1 MIPYSKQFISKE
13 DIKNVNKVLQSKF
26 LTQGKVIQNFEK
38 KISRFVNSKFA
49 VAVSSAS
56 AALHL
61 SCLAL
66 NLRKGKI
73 LWTVPNT
80 FVASATCALHCGAK
94 VDFVDIDENTSN
106 LCIKKLKRKLE
117 ISKKNNC
124 LPDIL
129 IPVHFAGQP
138 TNQKE
143 IFALS
148 KKYHFKIIE
157 DASHSLGSR
166 HLEEKVGS
174 CRWSDLTVFSFHP
187 VKPITTAEGG
197 IITTN
202 NKKLFNKL
210 IELRNLGISRDYKK
224 LKVKSKWYY
233 ELKSLG
239 FNYRMNEIQASLGI
253 SQLKRINNFN
263 KFRNKIAKI
272 YFKNLKETSLL
283 LPKIEETNYSSF
295 HLFVVKFKK
304 KMNYDKIYKKLINKK
319 IGVNLHYLP
328 VHLHPLFKKMGFRKG
343 NFPISE
349 KHAQRAFSIPIFYN
363 MKNTDIMRVVSVLRK
378 IFKK

>member
-26 LTQGKVIQNFEK
+26 LTQGKVIQDFEK

-66 NLRKGKI
+66 NLRKGKT

-117 ISKKNNC
+117 ISKKKNC

-148 KKYHFKIIE
+148 KKYRFKIIE

-210 IELRNLGISRDYKK
+210 NELRNLGISRDYKK

-363 MKNTDIMRVVSVLRK
+363 MKNIDIMRVVRVLRE

>member
-1 MIPYSKQFISKE
+1 MIPYSKQFISRE

-38 KISRFVNSKFA
+38 KISRFVNSNFA

-80 FVASATCALHCGAK
+80 FVASATCALHCDAE
-94 VDFVDIDENTSN
+94 VDFVDIDEQTSN
-106 LCIKKLKRKLE
+106 LCINKLKRKLE
-117 ISKKNNC
+117 ISKKKNC

-148 KKYHFKIIE
+148 KKYRFKIIE
-157 DASHSLGSR
+157 DASHSLGSK

-202 NKKLFNKL
+202 DKKLFNKL

-253 SQLKRINNFN
+253 SQLKSINNFN

-272 YFKNLKETSLL
+272 YLKNLKETSLL
-283 LPKIEETNYSSF
+283 LPKIEKKNYSSF

-363 MKNTDIMRVVSVLRK
+363 MKNIEIMRVVKVLK
-378 IFKK
+378 EIFKK

>member
-26 LTQGKVIQNFEK
+26 LTQGKVIQDFEK
-38 KISRFVNSKFA
+38 KISKFVNSKFA

-66 NLRKGKI
+66 NLRKGKT

-117 ISKKNNC
+117 ISKKKNC

-148 KKYHFKIIE
+148 KKYRFKIIE

-363 MKNTDIMRVVSVLRK
+363 MKNIDIMRVVRVLK
-378 IFKK
+378 EIFKK

>member
-143 IFALS
+143 IFALA

>member
-1 MIPYSKQFISKE
+1 MIPYSKQFISSS
-13 DIKNVNKVLQSKF
+13 DIKNVNRVLRSKY
-26 LTQGKVIQNFEK
+26 LTQGEVIQNFEK
-38 KISRFVNSKFA
+38 KISKFVNSKFS

-66 NLRKGKI
+66 NLKKGKI

-80 FVASATCALHCGAK
+80 FVASATCALHCDST
-94 VDFVDIDENTSN
+94 VDFVDINEETSN

-117 ISKKNNC
+117 LSKKKNC

-138 TNQKE
+138 TDQKE
-143 IFALS
+143 IFSLS
-148 KKYHFKIIE
+148 KKYGFKIIE
-157 DASHSLGSR
+157 DASHSLGSK
-166 HLEEKVGS
+166 HLGEKVGS
-174 CRWSDLTVFSFHP
+174 CKWSDLSVFSFHP

-202 NKKLFNKL
+202 DKKIYNKL

-224 LKVKSKWYY
+224 LKIKSKWYY

-239 FNYRMNEIQASLGI
+239 FNYRMNEIQASLGL
-253 SQLKRINNFN
+253 SQLKSIKKFN
-263 KFRNKIAKI
+263 KFRNKIAKS
-272 YFKNLKETSLL
+272 YFKNLRETSLL
-283 LPKIEETNYSSF
+283 LPKIEKTNYCSF

-304 KMNYDKIYKKLINKK
+304 NINYDDVYKRLLRKK

-328 VHLHPLFKKMGFRKG
+328 VHLHPLFKKKGFKKG
-343 NFPISE
+343 DFPTSE
-349 KHAQRAFSIPIFYN
+349 KHAQTALSIPIFYN
-363 MKNTDIMRVVSVLRK
+363 MKNNEINRVIKVLK
-378 IFKK
+378 QVFKK

>member
-26 LTQGKVIQNFEK
+26 LTQGKVIQDFEK
-38 KISRFVNSKFA
+38 KISKFVNSKFA

-66 NLRKGKI
+66 NLRKGKT

-117 ISKKNNC
+117 ISKKKNC

-148 KKYHFKIIE
+148 KKYRFKIIE

-363 MKNTDIMRVVSVLRK
+363 MKNIDIMRVVRVLRE

>member
-66 NLRKGKI
+66 NLRKGKT

-117 ISKKNNC
+117 ISKKKNC

-148 KKYHFKIIE
+148 KKYRFKIIE

-363 MKNTDIMRVVSVLRK
+363 MKNIDIMRVVRVLRE

>member
-1 MIPYSKQFISKE
+1 MK
-13 DIKNVNKVLQSKF
+13 
-26 LTQGKVIQNFEK
+26 K
-38 KISRFVNSKFA
+38 KISRSVNSKFA

-66 NLRKGKI
+66 NLRKGKT

-117 ISKKNNC
+117 ISKKKNC

-148 KKYHFKIIE
+148 KKYRFKIIE

-319 IGVNLHYLP
+319 KLELICIIYLFIYI
-328 VHLHPLFKKMGFRKG
+328 LFSKKWDL
-343 NFPISE
+343 E
-349 KHAQRAFSIPIFYN
+349 KATFQSQKNMLSALSAFLFFII
-363 MKNTDIMRVVSVLRK
+363 
-378 IFKK
+378 

>member
-26 LTQGKVIQNFEK
+26 LTQGKVIQDFEK

-66 NLRKGKI
+66 NLRKGKT

-117 ISKKNNC
+117 TSKKKNC

-148 KKYHFKIIE
+148 KKYRFKIIE

-363 MKNTDIMRVVSVLRK
+363 MKNIDIMRVVRVLRE

>member
-26 LTQGKVIQNFEK
+26 LTQGKVIQDFEK

-66 NLRKGKI
+66 NLRKGKT

-117 ISKKNNC
+117 TSKKKNC

-148 KKYHFKIIE
+148 KKYRFKIIE

-166 HLEEKVGS
+166 HLKEKVGS

-363 MKNTDIMRVVSVLRK
+363 MKNIDIMRVVRVLRE

>member
-26 LTQGKVIQNFEK
+26 LTQGKVIQDFEK

-66 NLRKGKI
+66 NLRKGKT

-117 ISKKNNC
+117 ISKKKNC

-148 KKYHFKIIE
+148 KKYRFKIIE

-363 MKNTDIMRVVSVLRK
+363 MKNIDIMRVVRVLRE

>member
-26 LTQGKVIQNFEK
+26 LTQGKVIQDFEK

-66 NLRKGKI
+66 NLRKGKT

-117 ISKKNNC
+117 ISKKKNC

-148 KKYHFKIIE
+148 KKYRFKIIE

-166 HLEEKVGS
+166 HLKEKVGS

-210 IELRNLGISRDYKK
+210 NELRNLGISRDYKK

-363 MKNTDIMRVVSVLRK
+363 MKNIDIMRVVRVLRE

>member
-66 NLRKGKI
+66 NLRKGKT

-106 LCIKKLKRKLE
+106 LCIEKLKRKLE
-117 ISKKNNC
+117 ISKKKNC

-143 IFALS
+143 IFGLS
-148 KKYHFKIIE
+148 KKYRFKIIE

-202 NKKLFNKL
+202 NKKLFNNL

-253 SQLKRINNFN
+253 SQLKKINKFN

-363 MKNTDIMRVVSVLRK
+363 MKNIDIMRVVRVLRE

>member
-26 LTQGKVIQNFEK
+26 LTQGKVIQDFEK

-66 NLRKGKI
+66 NLRKGKT

-106 LCIKKLKRKLE
+106 LCIEKLKRKLE
-117 ISKKNNC
+117 ISKKKNC

-143 IFALS
+143 IFGLS
-148 KKYHFKIIE
+148 KKYRFKIIE

-202 NKKLFNKL
+202 NKKLFNNL

-253 SQLKRINNFN
+253 SQLKKINKFN

-363 MKNTDIMRVVSVLRK
+363 MKNIDIMRVVRVLRE

>member
-66 NLRKGKI
+66 NLRKGKT

-106 LCIKKLKRKLE
+106 LCIEKLKRKLE
-117 ISKKNNC
+117 ISKKKNC

-148 KKYHFKIIE
+148 KKYRFKIIE

-210 IELRNLGISRDYKK
+210 NELRNLGISRDYKK

-363 MKNTDIMRVVSVLRK
+363 MKNIDIMRVVRVLRE

>member
-26 LTQGKVIQNFEK
+26 LTQGKVIQDFEK
-38 KISRFVNSKFA
+38 KISKFVNSKFA

-66 NLRKGKI
+66 NLRKGKT

-117 ISKKNNC
+117 ISKKKNC

-148 KKYHFKIIE
+148 KKYRFKIIE

-166 HLEEKVGS
+166 HLKEKVGS

-363 MKNTDIMRVVSVLRK
+363 MKNIDIMRVVRVLRE

>member
-26 LTQGKVIQNFEK
+26 LTQGKVIQDFEK

-66 NLRKGKI
+66 NLRKGKT

-106 LCIKKLKRKLE
+106 LCIEKLKRKLE
-117 ISKKNNC
+117 ISKKKNC

-148 KKYHFKIIE
+148 KKYRFKIIE

-166 HLEEKVGS
+166 HLKEKVGS

-210 IELRNLGISRDYKK
+210 NELRNLGISRDYKK

-363 MKNTDIMRVVSVLRK
+363 MKNIDIMRVVRVLRE

>member
-26 LTQGKVIQNFEK
+26 LTQGKVIQDFEK

-66 NLRKGKI
+66 NLRKGKT

-80 FVASATCALHCGAK
+80 FVESATCALHCGAK

-148 KKYHFKIIE
+148 KKYRFKIIE

-363 MKNTDIMRVVSVLRK
+363 MKNIDIMRVVRVLRE

>member
-26 LTQGKVIQNFEK
+26 LTQGKVIQDFEK

-66 NLRKGKI
+66 NLRKGKT

-117 ISKKNNC
+117 ISKKKNC

-148 KKYHFKIIE
+148 KKYRFKIIE

-166 HLEEKVGS
+166 HLKEKVGS

-363 MKNTDIMRVVSVLRK
+363 MKNIDIMRVVRVLRE

>member
-1 MIPYSKQFISKE
+1 MVRS
-13 DIKNVNKVLQSKF
+13 
-26 LTQGKVIQNFEK
+26 
-38 KISRFVNSKFA
+38 NS
-49 VAVSSAS
+49 
-56 AALHL
+56 
-61 SCLAL
+61 
-66 NLRKGKI
+66 
-73 LWTVPNT
+73 
-80 FVASATCALHCGAK
+80 
-94 VDFVDIDENTSN
+94 
-106 LCIKKLKRKLE
+106 
-117 ISKKNNC
+117 
-124 LPDIL
+124 
-129 IPVHFAGQP
+129 
-138 TNQKE
+138 
-143 IFALS
+143 
-148 KKYHFKIIE
+148 
-157 DASHSLGSR
+157 
-166 HLEEKVGS
+166 
-174 CRWSDLTVFSFHP
+174 FSFHP

-202 NKKLFNKL
+202 KKKLFNKL

-319 IGVNLHYLP
+319 IGVNLHYLLFISP
-328 VHLHPLFKKMGFRKG
+328 FKKWEG
-343 NFPISE
+343 NISLL
-349 KHAQRAFSIPIFYN
+349 HSFFII
-363 MKNTDIMRVVSVLRK
+363 
-378 IFKK
+378 

>member
-26 LTQGKVIQNFEK
+26 LTQGKVIQDFEK
-38 KISRFVNSKFA
+38 KISKFVNSKFA

-66 NLRKGKI
+66 NLRKGKT

-117 ISKKNNC
+117 TSKKKNC

-148 KKYHFKIIE
+148 KKYRFKIIE

-363 MKNTDIMRVVSVLRK
+363 MKNIDIMRVVRVLRE